1 MNQLL
6 LKNVCKRYPN
16 QPNYALD
23 HINLT
28 VRKGEFVAVMGR
40 SGSGKTTLLNVTS
53 IIDKID
59 SGSIYCADKEI
70 SAFSDNEATSFRKN
84 DIGFVFQDYMLLD
97 SLTIRENISV
107 ALSLKNVDS
116 SKNND
121 LINNYA
127 KRFNLYEQLEKYPYQ
142 LSGGQRQRVS
152 IIRAIIKEPEIIFAD
167 EPTGA
172 LDLKSSEETMMILS
186 EINKTEKVTILMVTH
201 DVLSASYADRVVL
214 LKDGKLHLEIDK
226 EDCGETFYDV
236 ISQALSDRGE

>member
-1 MNQLL
+1 
-6 LKNVCKRYPN
+6 
-16 QPNYALD
+16 
-23 HINLT
+23 
-28 VRKGEFVAVMGR
+28 
-40 SGSGKTTLLNVTS
+40 
-53 IIDKID
+53 
-59 SGSIYCADKEI
+59 
-70 SAFSDNEATSFRKN
+70 
-84 DIGFVFQDYMLLD
+84 
-97 SLTIRENISV
+97 RENISV

-116 SKNND
+116 SKIND

-172 LDLKSSEETMMILS
+172 LDLKSSEGTMRILS

-214 LKDGKLHLEIDK
+214 LKDGKLHMEIDK

>member
-1 MNQLL
+1 
-6 LKNVCKRYPN
+6 KDVCKKYPN
-16 QPNYALD
+16 QLNYALD
-23 HINLT
+23 HINLI
-28 VRKGEFVAVMGR
+28 VEKGEFVAVMGR

-116 SKNND
+116 SKIDD

-127 KRFNLYEQLEKYPYQ
+127 KRFNLYEQLKKYPYQ

-172 LDLKSSEETMMILS
+172 LDLKSSEGTMRILS
-186 EINKTEKVTILMVTH
+186 EINKIEKVTILMVTH

-214 LKDGKLHLEIDK
+214 LKDGKLHMEIDK